1 MADKREVQSNL
12 NENTM
17 SAKDS
22 DSDETS
28 CDKFSLTKSI
38 LAKSLEKFFS
48 PAR

>member
-12 NENTM
+12 NENTI

-22 DSDETS
+22 DSDETL